1 MKLMRGI
8 FLCVVLA
15 NLFWT
20 TGCYR
25 TPDGRSRVG
34 VPGVRDRW
42 VSAYERSPD
51 QVRDAVLKV
60 LENMGQLTLNDYVN
74 NAIEARVDTKFVS
87 IQIIPLESGLTQI
100 ITQVRSRSGLPD
112 TNLAREIDKQ
122 VALQLPRFQTP
133 ITGGAGAAA
142 PMSYRSTPL
151 PVTTYR
157 TVPSPASAPSP
168 TYYAPQT
175 TPVTYSG
182 STTQAYAPTTVY
194 PTARPLK

>member
-1 MKLMRGI
+1 M
-8 FLCVVLA
+8 
-15 NLFWT
+15 
-20 TGCYR
+20 
-25 TPDGRSRVG
+25 
-34 VPGVRDRW
+34 RDRW

-133 ITGGAGAAA
+133 ISGGAGAVA
-142 PMSYRSTPL
+142 PMSYRSTSPAA
-151 PVTTYR
+151 VTTYR
-157 TVPSPASAPSP
+157 TVPAPSSSSS
-168 TYYAPQT
+168 TYYTPQ
-175 TPVTYSG
+175 PSQGPYSG

>member
-1 MKLMRGI
+1 MRGI
-8 FLCVVLA
+8 FVCVVLA
-15 NLFWT
+15 NVFWT

-133 ITGGAGAAA
+133 ISGGAGAVA
-142 PMSYRSTPL
+142 PISYRSTPA
-151 PVTTYR
+151 PAVTSYR
-157 TVPSPASAPSP
+157 TVPAPSSSS
-168 TYYAPQT
+168 TYYTPQ
-175 TPVTYSG
+175 PSQVPYSG